1 MPSLQCKEFII
12 SLNSMKFIIPSS
24 FLSNSLIKDSHSSSF
39 KSEFLPPKICLSSL
53 GVIYPLAS
61 KSNKSKAYFRFFS
74 VSTQFRFEAAA
85 TNSEYSMR
93 PFWFRSTFFRICYSS
108 SSNMIYSP
116 KYSLKPSLSSSSESV
131 PSWFLSNYLNVSRSF
146 SSFDLEFMLLVMYAM
161 TACSSFL
168 SQ

>member
-1 MPSLQCKEFII
+1 M
-12 SLNSMKFIIPSS
+12 SLNSSKFIIPSS
-24 FLSNSLIKDSHSSSF
+24 FLSNSLIKDSHSSSL
-39 KSEFLPPKICLSSL
+39 KSEFFPPKICFSSL

-61 KSNKSKAYFRFFS
+61 KSNRSNACLRFFS

-85 TNSEYSMR
+85 TNSEYSIR
-93 PFWFRSTFFRICYSS
+93 PFWFRSTFLRIYCSS

-116 KYSLKPSLSSSSESV
+116 KYSLNPSLSSSNESV
-131 PSWFLSNYLNVSRSF
+131 PSWFLSNCLNVSKSF
-146 SSFDLEFMLLVMYAM
+146 SSFYLEFMLFVIYAI